1 VPADD
6 LAHPRL
12 GQPFDALARYGG
24 PLVRRAVSL
33 ESPALVTGAMKRS
46 NLSDID
52 VGPIAEPLEI
62 LTRSLQREAHLHAL
76 GRVAA
81 RTVLRGLLVTRAR
94 LADLAR
100 RRPDLVLAPV
110 APPIIVMGMPRTGTT
125 FLQRLLSR
133 DPGLRHLP
141 YWEAQSPL
149 PTGDVEDRD
158 APTEDRVKL
167 AQRGID
173 VLDRAA
179 PEMKAIHEVEAREA
193 DEELWLL
200 AVGLGSMLFEAQWN
214 VPAYAEWYDA
224 ADLTSAYATLRDLMA
239 VLQWYRPGDR
249 WLLKSPQHLERL
261 VEMARVFPGAT
272 IVQTHRDPLSVVPS
286 TASLISY
293 SRRMGTFDVNPTT
306 VGRYWAWRV
315 ERLLTR
321 SIEQREAT
329 GTPVVDVRFPDLLAD
344 PMGVVA
350 DIYRAAGRDLTDDAR
365 AAMERY
371 LVERPKGHF
380 GAHRYSAEDF
390 GLDPADLRRRFADYS
405 DRFAIAPER

>member
-1 VPADD
+1 VPDDD

-12 GQPFDALARYGG
+12 HQPFDALARYGT
-24 PLVRRAVSL
+24 PLASRLVSL
-33 ESPALVTGAMKRS
+33 ESPALVVGAMRQTD
-46 NLSDID
+46 LSELD

-62 LTRSLQREAHLHAL
+62 LSRSLQREAKLHAL

-81 RTVLRGLLVTRAR
+81 RQLLRGFLATRGR

-100 RRPDLVLAPV
+100 RRPDVVGAPV
-110 APPIIVMGMPRTGTT
+110 EPPIIVMGMPRTGTT
-125 FLQRLLSR
+125 FLQRLLAR

-149 PTGDVEDRD
+149 PTGPADDRD
-158 APTEDRVKL
+158 APTEDRI
-167 AQRGID
+167 AAAERAIG

-179 PEMKAIHEVEAREA
+179 PQMKAMHEVDAHEA

-200 AVGLGSMLFEAQWN
+200 AVGFGSMLFEAQWN

-224 ADLTSAYATLRDLMA
+224 ADLHGAYGTLRDLMA
-239 VLQWYRPGDR
+239 VLQWYRPAER

-261 VEMARVFPGAT
+261 VEITDVFPGAT
-272 IVQTHRDPLSVVPS
+272 IVQTHRDPVSVVPS

-293 SRRMGTFDVNPTT
+293 SRRMGTFEVTPTT
-306 VGRYWAWRV
+306 VGRYWAWRI

-321 SIEQREAT
+321 SIEQRAAT
-329 GTPVVDVRFPDLLAD
+329 GARVVDVRFHDLLAD
-344 PMGVVA
+344 PMGVVEEV
-350 DIYRAAGRDLTDDAR
+350 YRVAGRGLTDEAR
-365 AAMERY
+365 HAMERY

-380 GAHRYSAEDF
+380 GAHAYSPEDF
-390 GLDPADLRRRFADYS
+390 GLDPGELRRRFADYC
-405 DRFAIAPER
+405 DRFDVRPDN